1 MENESEA
8 NPGGTSK
15 KLINRL
21 TLRTDIWVGR
31 ETLAFNHRQGPRL
44 SPRGRQEGYLA
55 AGETGQGEGQLEMRE
70 LNAWSWASSRGQHG
84 RNQAQAG
91 AEPARRR

>member
-31 ETLAFNHRQGPRL
+31 ETLAFNHRQGPRP

-55 AGETGQGEGQLEMRE
+55 A
-70 LNAWSWASSRGQHG
+70 
-84 RNQAQAG
+84 
-91 AEPARRR
+91 